1 MEKINFEFRAPQ
13 VPLVIGETFGEGS
26 GPRRQTGSE
35 LRPGS
40 QLGAKIAILTMQ
52 RVLEGQMGYQI
63 VPLILLSHPIYTYV
77 GLG

>member
-1 MEKINFEFRAPQ
+1 MEKINFEFGAPQ

-40 QLGAKIAILTMQ
+40 QLGAKNSHSYQ

-63 VPLILLSHPIYTYV
+63 VPLSLLSHPIYTYV